1 MRLHPCSCLRVN
13 RGRGHRTL
21 GLAITALFLLLKVPA
36 LADDKPEREFKECPE
51 CPEMVGIPAGK
62 FAMGSPQS
70 EPGRFDSEGPQHYVS
85 LRAFALA
92 KYDVTTAE
100 FLHFLEDTGY
110 QPQPC
115 NPILHETWR
124 SPGKGLAYPPYDVT
138 PLRWPAICLDWKDA
152 NAYIAWLNARARASR
167 PEVGAKGPYR
177 LPSEAEWEYAA
188 RGGTTTARWWGYTP
202 GEGEANCNGC
212 GSKFDYRELS
222 DVDDF
227 KPNPFGL
234 YGMLG
239 NAWEWTADCWHPSY
253 VGAPKDGRP
262 WQVANCARH
271 VVRGG
276 SWDNVPVFV
285 RSAARS
291 GAANDGGEFDY
302 STLTAF
308 RVARDLP

>member
-1 MRLHPCSCLRVN
+1 VAIALALICTCS
-13 RGRGHRTL
+13 T
-21 GLAITALFLLLKVPA
+21 

-51 CPEMVGIPAGK
+51 CPSMVGIPAGK
-62 FAMGSPQS
+62 FAMGSPAG
-70 EPGRFDSEGPQHYVS
+70 EAGRFDSEGPQHYVS
-85 LRAFALA
+85 VRAFALG

-100 FLHFLEDTGY
+100 FLRFLEDTGY
-110 QPQPC
+110 QPKAC
-115 NPILHETWR
+115 NTILNETLR
-124 SPGKGLAYPPYDVT
+124 SPGHGLAYPPYDVT
-138 PLRWPAICLDWKDA
+138 PLRWPAVCLDWQDA
-152 NAYIAWLNARARASR
+152 NAYIAWLNTRVREAR
-167 PEVGAKGPYR
+167 PELGSGPYR

-188 RGGTTTARWWGYTP
+188 RGGTTTSRWWGNAP
-202 GEGEANCNGC
+202 GQGEANCNGC

-253 VGAPKDGRP
+253 IGAPKNGRP
-262 WQVANCARH
+262 WQTPRCERH

-276 SWDNVPVFV
+276 SWDNVPIFV

-291 GAANDGGEFDY
+291 GAANDGGTYDY
-302 STLTAF
+302 STLTGF